1 MNFEKRKI
9 EFTFRFIRNC
19 LQSRLLAIHKIE
31 NSKET
36 IHLKQKK
43 GGGGNRFGCKKKYF
57 NFTKLFCSKIYQ
69 MKFNDKKRHVDKHRN
84 ENFLK

>member
-43 GGGGNRFGCKKKYF
+43 GGGEIVSGVKKIFQFYKIV
-57 NFTKLFCSKIYQ
+57 LFQNLS
-69 MKFNDKKRHVDKHRN
+69 N
-84 ENFLK
+84 EVQRQKTTCRQT